1 LTFTIHS
8 RQACCSSFLHPF
20 PSTPNANHIPT
31 QNFAITLGANIL
43 PDLKNLRVLK
53 IVQESSCVA
62 LTREGRANRHYVGF
76 NTHHH
81 HHQGPIDYD
90 SDDDA
95 DDDDNGPVA
104 HPTAAHTHIN
114 AGVGVGVTWNTIHHT
129 HNATHVPAWYNHT
142 SGPSNDAAAAKTT
155 CVTQTPTPFD
165 DTDFESYLL
174 GWNRYCPKLRY
185 VQLKRGSAWVRRF
198 EGDAWV
204 ERAVVKEDSEV
215 DD

>member
-1 LTFTIHS
+1 MLI
-8 RQACCSSFLHPF
+8 
-20 PSTPNANHIPT
+20 TPLT

-53 IVQESSCVA
+53 IIQESSCVA
-62 LTREGRANRHYVGF
+62 LTREGRANRNYVGF

-81 HHQGPIDYD
+81 QGPVDYD
-90 SDDDA
+90 SDDD
-95 DDDDNGPVA
+95 DYDSIGGLIA
-104 HPTAAHTHIN
+104 HPTAAAHTNVN
-114 AGVGVGVTWNTIHHT
+114 AGVGVGVTWNNIHHT
-129 HNATHVPAWYNHT
+129 NNTTHVPAWYNNHT
-142 SGPSNDAAAAKTT
+142 SSGPSNDAAAAKTSA
-155 CVTQTPTPFD
+155 TQTPTPFD

-204 ERAVVKEDSEV
+204 ERAVVKEDSEG